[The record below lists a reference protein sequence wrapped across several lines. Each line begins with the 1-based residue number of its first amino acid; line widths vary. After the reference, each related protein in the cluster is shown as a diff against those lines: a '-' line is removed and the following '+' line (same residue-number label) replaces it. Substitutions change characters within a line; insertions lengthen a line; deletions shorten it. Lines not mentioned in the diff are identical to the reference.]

1 MKIGELLNNTK
12 RNGDCMIWQGN
23 VMSDGYG
30 RVYVDHKPWRVH
42 RLMLTLVTGQ
52 PIPKGSVVCHTCD
65 TPLCCNPDHLFLG
78 TPKQNH
84 YDAMAKGRHTKGEK
98 VNTAK
103 LTEQQVLEILRRWR
117 SATKKYGLHSSLA
130 REFNVTSANIRML
143 VAGKTWKHLQG

>member
-12 RNGDCMIWQGN
+12 RNGNCMIWQGN

-30 RVYVDHKPWRVH
+30 RTYVNGNPWRVH
-42 RLMLTLVTGQ
+42 RLMITLVTQQ
-52 PIPKGSVVCHTCD
+52 PIPKGYVVCHTCD

-84 YDAMAKGRHTKGEK
+84 YDAMSKGRHTKGEK

-103 LTEQQVLEILRRWR
+103 LTEQQVMEILQRWQNC
-117 SATKKYGLHSSLA
+117 AKKHGMQSKIA
-130 REFNVTSANIRML
+130 REFNVTAANIRQI
-143 VAGKTWKHLQG
+143 VQGNTWKHLQG